1 MVDSAAAA
9 IGTKERI
16 KQLLTVKD
24 HMQKAIQ
31 YNPTDPTSYYLLG
44 EWHFSCYN
52 VSWAE
57 RQIAKVIFGTL
68 PEPDLE
74 EALSMFKKAEE
85 IEPGFYSR
93 NLLLMAKTLNALKKE
108 PEVAKQSLRI
118 MIEKYGDSQKWDDL
132 EVSEFFGYI
141 FNFSCINRIDWGKNE
156 LLIMG

>member
-1 MVDSAAAA
+1 MDAAAAA

-16 KQLLTVKD
+16 RQLLNVKE

-68 PEPDLE
+68 PQPDLD
-74 EALSMFKKAEE
+74 EALTMFKKAEE

-93 NLLLMAKTLNALKKE
+93 NLLLMAKTLNAVKRE
-108 PEVAKQSLRI
+108 PELAKQSLRTLVDKF
-118 MIEKYGDSQKWDDL
+118 ETSTKWDDT
-132 EVSEFFGYI
+132 EVTI
-141 FNFSCINRIDWGKNE
+141 ATNRFDIKPHG
-156 LLIMG
+156 LA

>member
-1 MVDSAAAA
+1 VDAAAAA

-16 KQLLTVKD
+16 KQLLNVKE

-31 YNPTDPTSYYLLG
+31 FNPTDPTSYYLLG

-68 PEPDLE
+68 PEPDLD
-74 EALSMFKKAEE
+74 EALGMFKKAEQ

-93 NLLLMAKTLNALKKE
+93 NLLLMAKTLNALKRE
-108 PEVAKQSLRI
+108 PEVAKQSLRTLL
-118 MIEKYGDSQKWDDL
+118 EKYESSTKWDDT
-132 EVSEFFGYI
+132 EVRAS
-141 FNFSCINRIDWGKNE
+141 S
-156 LLIMG
+156 LLP